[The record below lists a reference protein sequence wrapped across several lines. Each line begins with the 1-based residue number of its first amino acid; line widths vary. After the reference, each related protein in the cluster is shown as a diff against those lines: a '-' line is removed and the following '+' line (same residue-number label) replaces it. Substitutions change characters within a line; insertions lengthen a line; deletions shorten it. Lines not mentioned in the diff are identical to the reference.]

1 MANTPSILE
10 FNPGWIKDP
19 VPWWLVSQLD
29 KNSLVQLA
37 QVQLQLQ
44 QVMLQSQLK
53 AVQQAQE
60 IIAKAGQVR

>member
-1 MANTPSILE
+1 MANTPSVLE

-19 VPWWLVSQLD
+19 VPWWLISHLD

-44 QVMLQSQLK
+44 QVVLESQLK
-53 AVQQAQE
+53 AVQQAQQ
-60 IIAKAGQVR
+60 IIAKAGQTR